1 MIHVDTSFLIRA
13 LTKGSSED
21 RQLRNWLRDGESL
34 GISAIS
40 WTEFLCGPVGE
51 EEVELATDILR
62 EEVPFLPQD
71 SIVAARLFNL
81 NGRRQ
86 GSLTDCMIAATA
98 IRCDA
103 ALATSDVADFRE
115 LASLGLKMV
124 GT

>member
-1 MIHVDTSFLIRA
+1 MIHIDTSFLIHA

-21 RQLRNWLRDGESL
+21 HQLRNWLRDGESL

-40 WTEFLCGPVGE
+40 WTEFLCGPMDE

-62 EEVPFLPQD
+62 EQVPFLPKD
-71 SIVAARLFNL
+71 SIMAARLFNL
-81 NGRRQ
+81 NGRRR

-103 ALATSDVADFRE
+103 ALATSDLADFRE
-115 LASLGLKMV
+115 LAPLGLRIV

>member
-21 RQLRNWLRDGESL
+21 RRLRNWLRDGESL

-40 WTEFLCGPVGE
+40 WTEFLCGPVDE
-51 EEVELATDILR
+51 EEVELATYVLR
-62 EEVPFLPQD
+62 EQVPFLPRD

-81 NGRRQ
+81 NGRRR